1 MADSFELIVTRK
13 DPVLVSPAS
22 ETPKGIHYLSN
33 LDQNIAIIVKTFY
46 YFKSNSRSN
55 EESANVI
62 KKSLS
67 AVLVH
72 YYPAAGRL
80 TISPEGKIAVNC
92 TGEGVVVVE
101 AEANCG
107 IEKIKGA
114 IWEIDQPE
122 TLEKLVYNVPGA
134 RNILE
139 IPPVVVQVTNFKCGG
154 FVLGLGMN
162 HNMFDGIAAMEFLNS
177 WAETARGLPLSAP
190 PFLDHTLLRPR
201 TPPKIEFPHNEFEEL
216 DDISGTGKL
225 YSDEKLVYKSFL
237 FGPEKLE
244 KLKIM
249 AESKTTTFQTLT
261 GFLWRARC
269 QALGL
274 KPDQRIK
281 LLFAADGRSRF
292 VPELPKGYSGNGI
305 VFTYSVTTAGE
316 VTLNPLS
323 HTVGLVKSAV
333 EMVTDGFMRS
343 AIDYFEVTRARPS
356 LTATLLITSWAKL
369 SFHTKDFGWGEPVV
383 SGPVGLPEKEVILFL
398 PCGSDTKS
406 IKVLLG
412 LPGSA
417 MKVFEG
423 LMDI

>member
-1 MADSFELIVTRK
+1 MGDTFELIITRK
-13 DPVLVSPAS
+13 EPVLVSPVS
-22 ETPKGIHYLSN
+22 ETPKGLHYLSN
-33 LDQNIAIIVKTFY
+33 LDQNIAITVKTFY

-55 EESANVI
+55 VDSADVI

-67 AVLVH
+67 DVLVH

-80 TISPEGKIAVNC
+80 AISPERKIAVDC

-107 IEKIKGA
+107 IEKIMKA
-114 IWEIDQPE
+114 ISEIDEPD

-139 IPPVVVQVTNFKCGG
+139 IPPVVVQVTKFKCGG
-154 FVLGLGMN
+154 FVLGLAMN

-177 WAETARGLPLSAP
+177 WAETARGLPLSLP
-190 PFLDHTLLRPR
+190 PFLDRKLLQPR
-201 TPPKIEFPHNEFEEL
+201 TPPKIDYPHNEFEDL
-216 DDISGTGKL
+216 VDISNTERL
-225 YSDEKLVYKSFL
+225 YSDEKIVYKSFL
-237 FGPEKLE
+237 FGPEKIE

-249 AESKTTTFQTLT
+249 AESKSTTFQTLT

-269 QALGL
+269 LALGL

-292 VPELPKGYSGNGI
+292 DPKLPKGYSGNGI
-305 VFTYSVTTAGE
+305 VFTYSVVTAGE

-323 HTVGLVKSAV
+323 HSVCLVKEAV
-333 EMVTDGFMRS
+333 EMVNDGFMRS

-406 IKVLLG
+406 VNVLLG
-412 LPGSA
+412 LPVSA
-417 MKVFEG
+417 MKVFQG